1 MLTKLALSRLFPQL
15 RANLGKNAVHLDRIV
30 ALLSEEGEANLAQ
43 VLTSLYPGE
52 PLEKAQANLRQFRLE
67 VKAAA
72 AKAAITVELKGD
84 NKTRTH
90 ANERSV
96 WFEGEDLVNQSVDA
110 FTRPNVKGPERL
122 QQDAIKLGTVQCCVL
137 YAEEDQVD
145 ANKLLGL
152 LAPLFK
158 TGDIKVWTHKNVLP
172 GEDPVAERDLALE
185 RCDFSL
191 TFLSPHFHAAELDKL
206 PKAATTVPVLLH
218 RLTPKDN
225 SFDHCK
231 NHRDFALTLYTQI
244 REILEK
250 RPTHLDQHFREL
262 SRHNV
267 NFVETEADIISL
279 DRNFDPNQQKP
290 VENRRDAI
298 AFLHEWLQD
307 PNAPPYCALLGE
319 LGMGKTTTAQELS
332 RQLLDQGGRKP
343 IFLDLRYVRDPALTA
358 PDLDEIINRI
368 LKRDW
373 KGGADTKPPTPSE
386 IYKLV
391 DQGALIIFDGL
402 DEVLVNLPDAQGQM
416 FTRQLFRVLQSKE
429 TKGRLLI
436 TCRSHFFRTIKEQS
450 AHFTMEGRDNIKA
463 ESYRALVLLP
473 FRKEQIREYLRH
485 SLPVGTDIDQAY
497 ELIESVHNLPE
508 LAERP
513 YTLSL
518 IVRQF
523 AKLEQWKAEGRRI
536 TGLTLY
542 RFLVEEWLLRD
553 QGKHQ
558 IVPDHK
564 QMLMEYIAAELVR
577 SKQRVWTAT
586 ELDQWLMD
594 FLMAHPRIAA
604 HYEGVK
610 RDLLKEDLR
619 TATFLVR
626 ENDGFRFAH
635 TSLQEYFLSAYL
647 RRALIEGRAEN
658 WALPGIS
665 RETLDFLGQ
674 SLEEQPSQKA
684 LAGLEVLRDTY
695 RVEAS
700 ELALRYF
707 LTAHTK
713 GYPAPTAVGF
723 QLQGADLWE
732 LQVDF
737 RHHQMFDLSGSNF
750 QGAQLGNSFWRNC
763 RLDGADFRH
772 AKAARSQWEDCT
784 MNAAKWEGAELEAG
798 QFRKCAIAAV
808 SFAGSHPL
816 RTEWIGCQPTGPIPP
831 FEAKGGQPVLCLQ
844 VGHKHWVTTFSWL
857 QDGSRVLTASEDA
870 TLKIWDTVNGRCLQ
884 TFTGH
889 KDRVTGCVWSPDKK
903 RLLSSS
909 WDRTLKVWDVVTGH
923 CLRTLNGHTD
933 LVNDCAWSPD
943 GSRLLS
949 ASTDRTLRVWDVASG
964 NCLLTLSGHEGGV
977 IGCAWSPKGRLLLA
991 ASVGGNLKIWDAANG
1006 ECMLTILGH
1015 RTRINRCSWSPDETK
1030 MLSASEDRSLKIWD
1044 VSSGQ
1049 CLHTLIGHTN
1059 NVTACSWSP
1068 DGDLV
1073 LSASFDGSLKVWD
1086 SANGK
1091 CLVNLTGYSSFITC
1105 CSWSPDGKRAL
1116 LSGDGIEL
1124 QMWDVSRG
1132 FRLHTFEDHSRYL
1145 LGCAWSQDGKCL
1157 LSASGDGMNLW
1168 DMNSGKCLH
1177 TLTIDIDSISA
1188 CSWSPDGRYLVSGL
1202 SGGTLKVWDAN
1213 KRQPVRTLTSHTNV
1227 VTGCS
1232 WSPDSMRI
1240 VSSSYEGTLKIWDAA
1255 SGLCLR
1261 TLSANTELNGC
1272 AWSPDGSRLL
1282 SWSHAGTLTIWD
1294 ATNGQQLNPFTVR
1307 QGFVTSCAWSPDGR
1321 CVLFGSVNQ
1330 TLRILDVTTGNYLR
1344 TIPMEGYVGGMAYS
1358 PDGALIAMA
1367 LSEGCIRIHDATT
1380 FAEVGLRYYHLH
1392 PPHGDPTWA
1401 TVDMLNNR
1409 IVACG
1414 PDAWR
1419 SLGWIVPEAGSGMPL
1434 WRPAE
1439 VFGPLPV
1446 FEQERNQ

>member
-1 MLTKLALSRLFPQL
+1 MLTKLALSQLIPQL
-15 RANLGKNAVHLDRIV
+15 RANLGKNAAHLDRIV
-30 ALLSEEGEANLAQ
+30 ALLSDDGEANLAK
-43 VLTSLYPGE
+43 VLASLYPGE

-72 AKAAITVELKGD
+72 VKAAITIELKGD
-84 NKTRTH
+84 TKTRTP
-90 ANERSV
+90 ANQRWV
-96 WFEGEDLVNQSVDA
+96 WFEGEDRMNQSVEE
-110 FTRPNVKGPERL
+110 FTRPNVEGPERL
-122 QQDAIKLGTVQCCVL
+122 QQDAIKLGTIECCVL
-137 YAEEDQVD
+137 YAEEDQSD
-145 ANKLLGL
+145 AQKLLGF
-152 LAPLFK
+152 LAPHFK
-158 TGDIKVWTHKNVLP
+158 TGDIKVWTSQNILP
-172 GEDPVAERDLALE
+172 GEDPIAERDLALE

-191 TFLSPHFHAAELDKL
+191 TLLSPHFHAEGLDKL
-206 PKAATTVPVLLH
+206 PAAATTIPVQLH

-231 NHRDFALTLYTQI
+231 HPRDFALTLYTQI

-262 SRHNV
+262 SLHNV
-267 NFVETEADIISL
+267 NFVETQADVISL
-279 DRNFDPNQQKP
+279 NRNFDLDQHP

-332 RQLLDQGGRKP
+332 RQLLDHGGRKP
-343 IFLDLRYVRDPALTA
+343 IFLDLRYVRDLAPTA

-373 KGGADTKPPTPSE
+373 KGGAATKPPTPTE

-497 ELIESVHNLPE
+497 ALIESVHNLPE

-523 AKLEQWKAEGRRI
+523 AKLEQWKVEGRRI

-665 RETLDFLGQ
+665 KETLDFLGQ

-684 LAGLEVLRDTY
+684 IAGLEVLRDTY

-713 GYPAPTAVGF
+713 GYPAPPSVGF
-723 QLQGADLWE
+723 QLKGADLWE
-732 LQVDF
+732 LQADF
-737 RHHQMFDLSGSNF
+737 RHHAIFNLSGSNL

-763 RLDGADFRH
+763 RFDGVDFRH
-772 AKAARSQWEDCT
+772 ANAPRSQWEDCFIDG
-784 MNAAKWEGAELEAG
+784 AIWEETELEAAL
-798 QFRKCAIAAV
+798 FRNC
-808 SFAGSHPL
+808 PL
-816 RTEWIGCQPTGPIPP
+816 QPAWFGESRTHRAE
-831 FEAKGGQPVLCLQ
+831 
-844 VGHKHWVTTFSWL
+844 WL
-857 QDGSRVLTASEDA
+857 QC
-870 TLKIWDTVNGRCLQ
+870 WP
-884 TFTGH
+884 
-889 KDRVTGCVWSPDKK
+889 SP
-903 RLLSSS
+903 
-909 WDRTLKVWDVVTGH
+909 
-923 CLRTLNGHTD
+923 
-933 LVNDCAWSPD
+933 
-943 GSRLLS
+943 
-949 ASTDRTLRVWDVASG
+949 SG
-964 NCLLTLSGHEGGV
+964 NPEVKASDSV
-977 IGCAWSPKGRLLLA
+977 QRLQ
-991 ASVGGNLKIWDAANG
+991 
-1006 ECMLTILGH
+1006 LGH
-1015 RTRINRCSWSPDETK
+1015 Q
-1030 MLSASEDRSLKIWD
+1030 SL
-1044 VSSGQ
+1044 
-1049 CLHTLIGHTN
+1049 
-1059 NVTACSWSP
+1059 
-1068 DGDLV
+1068 
-1073 LSASFDGSLKVWD
+1073 
-1086 SANGK
+1086 
-1091 CLVNLTGYSSFITC
+1091 
-1105 CSWSPDGKRAL
+1105 
-1116 LSGDGIEL
+1116 
-1124 QMWDVSRG
+1124 
-1132 FRLHTFEDHSRYL
+1132 
-1145 LGCAWSQDGKCL
+1145 
-1157 LSASGDGMNLW
+1157 
-1168 DMNSGKCLH
+1168 
-1177 TLTIDIDSISA
+1177 
-1188 CSWSPDGRYLVSGL
+1188 
-1202 SGGTLKVWDAN
+1202 
-1213 KRQPVRTLTSHTNV
+1213 VR
-1227 VTGCS
+1227 
-1232 WSPDSMRI
+1232 
-1240 VSSSYEGTLKIWDAA
+1240 
-1255 SGLCLR
+1255 
-1261 TLSANTELNGC
+1261 GC
-1272 AWSPDGSRLL
+1272 AWSPDGTRLL
-1282 SWSHAGTLTIWD
+1282 SASSDQTLKLWD
-1294 ATNGQQLNPFTVR
+1294 A
-1307 QGFVTSCAWSPDGR
+1307 VTGTC
-1321 CVLFGSVNQ
+1321 
-1330 TLRILDVTTGNYLR
+1330 LR
-1344 TIPMEGYVGGMAYS
+1344 TIRMDGHVLGIAYS
-1358 PDGALIAMA
+1358 PEGTSIAMA
-1367 LSEGCIRIHDATT
+1367 LEEGCIRIHDATT
-1380 FAEVGLRYYHLH
+1380 FAEVGLRYYHLQA
-1392 PPHGDPTWA
+1392 PHGEPTWA
-1401 TVDMLNNR
+1401 TVDRINNR

-1414 PDAWR
+1414 LDAWR
-1419 SLGWIVPEAGSGMPL
+1419 SLGWIVPEVGSGMPL

-1439 VFGPLPV
+1439 VFSPLPV